1 MKMKTGTEK
10 LKTVLL
16 FGSFNPLHE
25 GHLAI
30 LKYVLENC
38 RDCRAGIVV
47 SPENPFK
54 KGIGVNAA
62 SRLEA
67 VRRTVKET
75 GLDIDVLDV
84 EFSLPWPLYTINTL
98 RYLRDN
104 NPDREYVLVV
114 GADCLAQIPQ
124 WHEGLQL
131 LREFE
136 VWAYPRQ
143 GSDVEALCREFNA
156 MDGVKGITVLKG
168 EMHNISSTEI
178 RNRQN
183 PMS

>member
-1 MKMKTGTEK
+1 MKATTENSKTA
-10 LKTVLL
+10 LL

-30 LKYVLENC
+30 LRYVLENC
-38 RDCRAGIVV
+38 RNCRAGIVV

-54 KGIGVNAA
+54 KGIGTNAA
-62 SRLEA
+62 DRLEA

-98 RYLRDN
+98 RYLIDG
-104 NPDREYVLVV
+104 NPGREYVLVV
-114 GADCLAQIPQ
+114 GADCLAQIPG

-136 VWAYPRQ
+136 VWAYPRL
-143 GSDVEALCREFNA
+143 GSDVEATAAQLNA
-156 MDGVKGITVLKG
+156 LEGTRGVTVLRG
-168 EMHNISSTEI
+168 ELHNISSTEI

-183 PMS
+183 TMS